1 MLSRPS
7 TISLT
12 GGVRCG
18 GVTHYLCVAIQVSRD
33 VFGFLLQRWKRRKSE
48 PSCFTTVPENPRD
61 GCSWFLHKLH
71 QKTHELMWRFEW
83 NQICLVH
90 LEEAQY
96 TKKSPPQTVMWTF
109 LHSERNWTCR
119 KCSVGCEVPS
129 GGVLTQHEQTSG
141 WTKLWVTEEFHTE
154 SQKRLPLCRRY
165 LGIQTDNPALSSTQH
180 WPVPAAA
187 APAGPPPTAGKLSGS
202 SSSHW
207 VTSGRPACIY
217 YHLTTQCWWELLM
230 LIH

>member
-1 MLSRPS
+1 MWRSYSLSVCCNPS
-7 TISLT
+7 FQRRVWFSAATLDEEKVWAFVFYYSPWESL
-12 GGVRCG
+12 
-18 GVTHYLCVAIQVSRD
+18 
-33 VFGFLLQRWKRRKSE
+33 
-48 PSCFTTVPENPRD
+48 RD
-61 GCSWFLHKLH
+61 GCSWFLPKLH
-71 QKTHELMWRFEW
+71 QKTCVCSTHEFIWVKSDLSRASRGSS
-83 NQICLVH
+83 IH
-90 LEEAQY
+90 KEEELLKAL
-96 TKKSPPQTVMWTF
+96 SPPQTVMWTF

-165 LGIQTDNPALSSTQH
+165 LGIQTDNPALSSTRR

>member
-1 MLSRPS
+1 MEELLIICVLQSKFPETCLVFCCNVGRGESLSLCVLLQSLRIPERWMQLISSQTSSENLCLQHSWVNVKIWVKSDLSRAS
-7 TISLT
+7 RGSSIHKEEELLT
-12 GGVRCG
+12 
-18 GVTHYLCVAIQVSRD
+18 AS
-33 VFGFLLQRWKRRKSE
+33 
-48 PSCFTTVPENPRD
+48 
-61 GCSWFLHKLH
+61 
-71 QKTHELMWRFEW
+71 
-83 NQICLVH
+83 
-90 LEEAQY
+90 
-96 TKKSPPQTVMWTF
+96 SPPQTVMWTF